1 MDVLK
6 PNRDW
11 LLGRLKHSLEIL
23 AAPADIQ
30 LRTVPSFGHRAG
42 QLYMSFNHWRSRVVG
57 YCPCEIG
64 VGQRALLDSME
75 RTFTDMSQ
83 ECWTD
88 NGVSSS
94 PEWEHVRLLSSKTLQ
109 SFGWLLQDSPNSIMT
124 GTGSLLRTTF

>member
-1 MDVLK
+1 MEILK

-23 AAPADIQ
+23 AAPAEIQ
-30 LRTVPSFGHRAG
+30 LRAVPPFGHKAG
-42 QLYMSFNHWRSRVVG
+42 QLYMSFNHWRVKVVG
-57 YCPCEIG
+57 SFPSEIAKD
-64 VGQRALLDSME
+64 QQSLLDSME
-75 RTFTDMSQ
+75 RTFRGMGR

-109 SFGWLLQDSPNSIMT
+109 TFGWLH
-124 GTGSLLRTTF
+124 